1 MKQNIGALQKLLQ
14 KPASRHHGRIQR
26 HSALIGI
33 QGQKQAA
40 ALGMRHVT
48 RKWPML
54 PGAVASLWPLDFD
67 DLSPK
72 VGQELTAIRYGN
84 SLSEFHDP
92 HAS

>member
-1 MKQNIGALQKLLQ
+1 MKQNIGALEKFLQKL
-14 KPASRHHGRIQR
+14 ASSHYGRIQR
-26 HSALIGI
+26 HSALVGI

-54 PGAVASLWPLDFD
+54 SGEVASLWPFHFD
-67 DLSPK
+67 DLSPE
-72 VGQELTAIRYGN
+72 VGQELTAIRHGN
-84 SLSEFHDP
+84 SLSEFHDS